1 MTALTALSG
10 NYVIDNSHTE
20 IGWTARHAMVTKV
33 RGSFTDFEGTAAT
46 GANLEDAKINVVIQA
61 SSIDT
66 GNADR
71 DGHLRS
77 GDFFD
82 VETYPT
88 IRFTSTKVTAAGE
101 GLDVEGNLTIKDV
114 TREVSIPFEYDGVA
128 VDPFGNERVGLS
140 GSVQVN
146 RKDFGL
152 VWNAALETGGVL
164 VSENVNLVFEVSAI
178 KQADEA
184 AVEAE
189 AVAEPVVE
197 AQPVAETPAPARAA
211 QPQTTAPATAQQG
224 GFMGWLKR
232 VFG

>member
-10 NYVIDNSHTE
+10 TYVLDNSHTE

-33 RGSFTDFEGTAAT
+33 RGSFTDFEGTAVT
-46 GANLEDAKINVVIQA
+46 GANLEGAKIDVTIQA
-61 SSIDT
+61 ASIDT

-71 DGHLRS
+71 ANHLRS

-82 VETYPT
+82 VENYPT
-88 IRFTSTKVTAAGE
+88 ITFASTEVTGAGE
-101 GLDVEGNLTIKDV
+101 TLHVVGDLTIKDV
-114 TREVSIPFEYDGVA
+114 TRPVEIDFDYEGGA

-140 GSVQVN
+140 GAVQVN

-184 AVEAE
+184 ADAAVAEEAVEEQVEAVE
-189 AVAEPVVE
+189 VAEEPVVE
-197 AQPVAETPAPARAA
+197 PVRAAAA
-211 QPQTTAPATAQQG
+211 QPQQG
-224 GFMGWLKR
+224 GFKGWLKR
-232 VFG
+232 IFG